1 VDDHPEPIK
10 ELMRLLDLYNM
21 YFSKTTEEEKMKV
34 TPEILSRMQE
44 ALRNLGY
51 YNGPVS
57 GAFDEKTKNAY
68 KNSANLKTLRNVCAK
83 ATSLTKES

>member
-44 ALRNLGY
+44 ALRNLDY
-51 YNGPVS
+51 YDGLLAALS
-57 GAFDEKTKNAY
+57 MKRQRTHIRI
-68 KNSANLKTLRNVCAK
+68 SANLKTLRNVCAK

>member
-44 ALRNLGY
+44 ALEEPGL
-51 YNGPVS
+51 
-57 GAFDEKTKNAY
+57 
-68 KNSANLKTLRNVCAK
+68 LRWPC
-83 ATSLTKES
+83 